1 LQKYKSLKFFVV
13 VFILLQG
20 ILVAQNTVPISD
32 ALLVFEEE
40 NYDFGEVSND
50 TVLTHIFK
58 FQNTGTDT
66 LFIKGVRGSWGCT
79 ASLLSSEVIPPK
91 ASGELRVSFS
101 TKNRQG
107 INRKTIY
114 INSNDKKSQIKKIY
128 VRAYIRVNKSNT

>member
-1 LQKYKSLKFFVV
+1 LQKYISLKVFIL

-20 ILVAQNTVPISD
+20 ILVAQNTVPTSD

-66 LFIKGVRGSWGCT
+66 LFIKGVRGS
-79 ASLLSSEVIPPK
+79 
-91 ASGELRVSFS
+91 
-101 TKNRQG
+101 
-107 INRKTIY
+107 
-114 INSNDKKSQIKKIY
+114 
-128 VRAYIRVNKSNT
+128 